1 MALEHSF
8 CIDEHTE
15 KMDEVL
21 VPDDLITYISD
32 SLYWIV
38 SLWNGH
44 DAKNGLPY
52 YGWATIEGDEIV
64 KLKKI
69 LIQWKE
75 LFFLANEEIKITGN
89 YLPQVMKYEKIVFSK
104 SELLEIIDRLI
115 QLCSKAERMH
125 TYISY
130 SGI

>member
-1 MALEHSF
+1 MSICLNEFAKH
-8 CIDEHTE
+8 IIPYH
-15 KMDEVL
+15 
-21 VPDDLITYISD
+21 LITYISD

-75 LFFLANEEIKITGN
+75 LQHRN
-89 YLPQVMKYEKIVFSK
+89 
-104 SELLEIIDRLI
+104 
-115 QLCSKAERMH
+115 
-125 TYISY
+125 
-130 SGI
+130 